1 MCPEYD
7 QCIENTW
14 LFPGNILYRPLVEC
28 PAVISVATGGH
39 QSCIWSNRHTHIYT
53 HALCRQ
59 ILTDSLSSHFV
70 RLLEVRVRASMWY
83 FVLTTSCFTLAA
95 PPQGCRHNYN
105 LPVMSASGD
114 AGLGSAAGGRVIL
127 EGRLS
132 VSHWASLSITSVS
145 QEEESAEM
153 KQDNKT
159 TWCTNQE
166 GSVFT
171 RCYDRTMQSAWCGRK
186 TWFTSRHRIC
196 LHLNKIELAWVWHH

>member
-28 PAVISVATGGH
+28 PAVISVTTGGH

-114 AGLGSAAGGRVIL
+114 AGLDFAAGGRVIL

-132 VSHWASLSITSVS
+132 VSHWASRQVNFSLHHQCVS
-145 QEEESAEM
+145 GGRVCRDEARQQNNMMHKIRRVQFSLAVMTE
-153 KQDNKT
+153 Q
-159 TWCTNQE
+159 CNQHDV
-166 GSVFT
+166 GV
-171 RCYDRTMQSAWCGRK
+171 K
-186 TWFTSRHRIC
+186 
-196 LHLNKIELAWVWHH
+196 